1 MPAVSVRNS
10 SYGHLSNADP
20 HARVR
25 ARLQRRVANSDDE
38 SATDYSDN
46 GGKSQASGS
55 KRKRASQAK
64 GKGKRKNKNAEDAE
78 ELDEDAAT
86 DDDEPVSK
94 GKKGPLSADVSHC
107 VVQLIPCPK
116 DTHLLLVSPLRN
128 VKNSSARSSDTS
140 CSPRLRA
147 NLTRGRPWQL
157 LVRLEMATPCLSTI
171 C

>member
-86 DDDEPVSK
+86 DDDEPVTK
-94 GKKGPLSADVSHC
+94 GKKGPLSADVSPLFS
-107 VVQLIPCPK
+107 VSTLFLEGDSSPTRVASQERQE
-116 DTHLLLVSPLRN
+116 LVGAFVRHVLF
-128 VKNSSARSSDTS
+128 TET
-140 CSPRLRA
+140 
-147 NLTRGRPWQL
+147 TRKSHSRTA
-157 LVRLEMATPCLSTI
+157 MAAAGET
-171 C
+171 